1 MDNRQWL
8 INGNPKGRPLE
19 ASDFKLETSSL
30 GSLAAESARVRV
42 EYLSFDPSQKGQ
54 MENIGYAAATEMGQV
69 MRGRLGSAKSSS
81 RMQRV
86 LRLGTGC

>member
-42 EYLSFDPSQKGQ
+42 EYPALILRKKGKWK
-54 MENIGYAAATEMGQV
+54 TSV
-69 MRGRLGSAKSSS
+69 TPLRPKWGR
-81 RMQRV
+81 
-86 LRLGTGC
+86 

>member
-30 GSLAAESARVRV
+30 GSLAADSARVRV

-54 MENIGYAAATEMGQV
+54 MEKNLNPGKPIKIANCAIW
-69 MRGRLGSAKSSS
+69 
-81 RMQRV
+81 
-86 LRLGTGC
+86 

>member
-42 EYLSFDPSQKGQ
+42 EYLSFDPSQKG
-54 MENIGYAAATEMGQV
+54 
-69 MRGRLGSAKSSS
+69 K
-81 RMQRV
+81 
-86 LRLGTGC
+86 

>member
-42 EYLSFDPSQKGQ
+42 EYLSFDPCLLYTSPSPRD
-54 MENIGYAAATEMGQV
+54 
-69 MRGRLGSAKSSS
+69 RG
-81 RMQRV
+81 
-86 LRLGTGC
+86 

>member
-42 EYLSFDPSQKGQ
+42 EYLSFDPRKKGKWK
-54 MENIGYAAATEMGQV
+54 ISVTP
-69 MRGRLGSAKSSS
+69 
-81 RMQRV
+81 
-86 LRLGTGC
+86 LRLKWGR

>member
-30 GSLAAESARVRV
+30 GSLAAESARVRGSTSA
-42 EYLSFDPSQKGQ
+42 LIPRKKGKWK
-54 MENIGYAAATEMGQV
+54 TSV
-69 MRGRLGSAKSSS
+69 TP
-81 RMQRV
+81 
-86 LRLGTGC
+86 LRLKWGR